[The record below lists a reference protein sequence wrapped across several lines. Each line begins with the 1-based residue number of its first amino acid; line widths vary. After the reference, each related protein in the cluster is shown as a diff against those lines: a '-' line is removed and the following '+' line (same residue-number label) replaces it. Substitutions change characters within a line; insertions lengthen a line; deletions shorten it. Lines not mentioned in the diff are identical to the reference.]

1 MMTRG
6 LSAGALAALLSACGH
21 LPIEK
26 PAFEAMKTQ
35 RAGLPADW
43 TIAQMSGDPAATVAD
58 YSVFS
63 DAQLSAYITEAL
75 ENNRTLRAS
84 QESVRQSEASLRST
98 RAGLWPTLRA
108 GLGVGATDGG
118 AFNSRFSD
126 EQYSFSVTGAYNVDI
141 MGNLDASIKASVAGL
156 RSTEATYELARRSL
170 AAQTARAYFAM
181 IEAQQQLDLAQ
192 RSLSRQQDTFRITQ
206 TRFDAGSVARDEL
219 VLGQSNLATQ
229 EAAIISSQASLRS
242 AVRALEVL
250 LGRFPQNKLSSVG
263 ALPDAPIAPPLGLPE
278 LTIRARPDVVAAE
291 LNLIQVFAND
301 RIARLGPWP
310 QLGAN
315 LGAALSNTTVNTTTN
330 LFDFDNLAFTIGAT
344 IAQTIFDGGA
354 ISARIDN
361 ADSLQRQALERYG
374 QTIIDAYAN
383 IVGAVDQ
390 FNTLTARQTS
400 LQTASDAA
408 RETLRLGELRYNEG
422 SNSLL
427 DLLQVRD
434 RADTAESS
442 LIANR
447 RARLEQWIVLH
458 QALGG
463 NPTKSQPLSAP
474 TNTADPENKK
484 AVFPAK

>member
-1 MMTRG
+1 M
-6 LSAGALAALLSACGH
+6 AALLTGCGH

-43 TIAQMSGDPAATVAD
+43 TIAQMSGDLAATVSD
-58 YSVFS
+58 YSVFG

-75 ENNRTLRAS
+75 ENNRSLRAA

-118 AFNSRFSD
+118 RLNSSLGD

-141 MGNLDASIKASVAGL
+141 MGNLDASIRASVAGL

-192 RSLSRQQDTFRITQ
+192 RSLSRQRDTFRITQ

-229 EAAIISSQASLRS
+229 EAAIISSQANLR
-242 AVRALEVL
+242 ATVRALEVL
-250 LGRFPQNKLSSVG
+250 LGRFPQNKLTSVG
-263 ALPDAPIAPPLGLPE
+263 VLPNAPVAPPLGLPE

-291 LNLIQVFAND
+291 LNLLQVFANN

-344 IAQTIFDGGA
+344 VAQSIFDGGA
-354 ISARIDN
+354 ISARIDQ

-374 QTIIDAYAN
+374 QTIIDSYAN

-427 DLLQVRD
+427 DLRQVRD

-442 LIANR
+442 LVANR

-463 NPTKSQPLSAP
+463 NPTGSQPLSTAA
-474 TNTADPENKK
+474 NTADSANKK
-484 AVFPAK
+484 TVFPEK

>member
-1 MMTRG
+1 
-6 LSAGALAALLSACGH
+6 
-21 LPIEK
+21 
-26 PAFEAMKTQ
+26 
-35 RAGLPADW
+35 
-43 TIAQMSGDPAATVAD
+43 
-58 YSVFS
+58 
-63 DAQLSAYITEAL
+63 
-75 ENNRTLRAS
+75 
-84 QESVRQSEASLRST
+84 
-98 RAGLWPTLRA
+98 
-108 GLGVGATDGG
+108 
-118 AFNSRFSD
+118 
-126 EQYSFSVTGAYNVDI
+126 
-141 MGNLDASIKASVAGL
+141 
-156 RSTEATYELARRSL
+156 
-170 AAQTARAYFAM
+170 M

-192 RSLSRQQDTFRITQ
+192 RSLARQRDTFRITQ

-229 EAAIISSQASLRS
+229 EAGIISSQASLRA

-250 LGRFPQNKLSSVG
+250 LGRFPQNKLTSVG
-263 ALPDAPIAPPLGLPE
+263 ALPDAPAAPALGLPE

-291 LNLIQVFAND
+291 LNLLQVFAND

-330 LFDFDNLAFTIGAT
+330 LFDFDTLAFTIGAT
-344 IAQTIFDGGA
+344 VAQSIFDGGA
-354 ISARIDN
+354 ISARIEQ

-374 QTIIDAYAN
+374 QTIIDSYAN

-390 FNTLTARQTS
+390 FNTLTARQAS

-434 RADTAESS
+434 RADTAESA

-458 QALGG
+458 QSLGG
-463 NPTKSQPLSAP
+463 NPTKSQPLPTSAS
-474 TNTADPENKK
+474 TADTANKK
-484 AVFPAK
+484 TVFPAK

>member
-1 MMTRG
+1 
-6 LSAGALAALLSACGH
+6 
-21 LPIEK
+21 
-26 PAFEAMKTQ
+26 MKTQ

-43 TIAQMSGDPAATVAD
+43 TIAPMSGDPAATVAD
-58 YSVFS
+58 YSVFG
-63 DAQLSAYITEAL
+63 DAQLSSFITEAL

-84 QESVRQSEASLRST
+84 QESVRQSEASLKST
-98 RAGLWPTLRA
+98 RSGLFPTLRA
-108 GLGVGATDGG
+108 AVGIGASDGG
-118 AFNSRFSD
+118 LLNNSFSD
-126 EQYSFSVTGAYNVDI
+126 ENYSFSVTGAYTPDI
-141 MGNLDASIKASVAGL
+141 MGNLDASIRASVAGL

-192 RSLSRQQDTFRITQ
+192 RSLTRQQDTYRITQ

-219 VLGQSNLATQ
+219 VLGQSTLASQ
-229 EAAIISSQASLRS
+229 EAAVISSQANLRA

-250 LGRFPQNKLSSVG
+250 MGRFPQNKLGSIG
-263 ALPDAPIAPPLGLPE
+263 ILPDAPVAPPLGLPE

-301 RIARLGPWP
+301 RVARLGPWP
-310 QLGAN
+310 QLSAN
-315 LGAALSNTTVNTTTN
+315 LGLGLANTTVNTTTN
-330 LFDFDNLAFTIGAT
+330 LLDFDNLAYQLGLT

-354 ISARIDN
+354 ISARIDS

-383 IVGAVDQ
+383 IVGSVDQ
-390 FNTLTARQTS
+390 FNTLTSRQTS

-408 RETLRLGELRYNEG
+408 KETLRLGELRYNEG

-442 LIANR
+442 LISNR

-463 NPTKSQPLSAP
+463 DPTRSQPLPAAKD
-474 TNTADPENKK
+474 TADSANKK
-484 AVFPAK
+484 TVFPAK